1 MLGLPKATEL
11 NKKLPKTAVYA
22 KFQMDT
28 AEKAKID
35 ADISRITI
43 VNEVS
48 ASKVNIAP
56 GEKAQAFFVL
66 QVVLKRREFNERTL
80 IVLSKLIP
88 QNMVLLLEYDGLAKL
103 AVYHTKLLQTPWKD
117 PDSLSLAVEGLTMDA
132 VWENVIVQIGGIQV
146 QEGNTL
152 DQQIAQDEQKAKLE
166 KEIARLQKQ
175 LWAEKQPKKKFELN
189 FKIKELFADSKIS
202 ILTSDKK
209 RANFWKFF
217 APFIISNLL
226 TSSRGKNFYS
236 LCKNES
242 ERQNIDICINEII
255 SLAADEK
262 INLEHSEILINLYNI
277 PSGYTTLLQNKTS
290 PHIIDALSSLL
301 GRDIHNKAPF
311 LYSLL
316 REIYNKY

>member
-48 ASKVNIAP
+48 ATKVNIAP
-56 GEKAQAFFVL
+56 GEKVQAFFVL
-66 QVVLKRREFNERTL
+66 QVMLKRREFNERTL

-152 DQQIAQDEQKAKLE
+152 DQQISQDEQKAKLE

-189 FKIKELFADSKIS
+189 FKIKELQKQ
-202 ILTSDKK
+202 L
-209 RANFWKFF
+209 
-217 APFIISNLL
+217 
-226 TSSRGKNFYS
+226 
-236 LCKNES
+236 
-242 ERQNIDICINEII
+242 ER
-255 SLAADEK
+255 
-262 INLEHSEILINLYNI
+262 
-277 PSGYTTLLQNKTS
+277 
-290 PHIIDALSSLL
+290 
-301 GRDIHNKAPF
+301 F
-311 LYSLL
+311 
-316 REIYNKY
+316 

>member
-48 ASKVNIAP
+48 ATKVNIAP
-56 GEKAQAFFVL
+56 GEKVQTFFVL
-66 QVVLKRREFNERTL
+66 QVMLKRREFNERTL

-175 LWAEKQPKKKFELN
+175 LWAEKQPKKKFGLN
-189 FKIKELFADSKIS
+189 FKIKELQKQ
-202 ILTSDKK
+202 L
-209 RANFWKFF
+209 
-217 APFIISNLL
+217 
-226 TSSRGKNFYS
+226 
-236 LCKNES
+236 
-242 ERQNIDICINEII
+242 ER
-255 SLAADEK
+255 
-262 INLEHSEILINLYNI
+262 
-277 PSGYTTLLQNKTS
+277 
-290 PHIIDALSSLL
+290 
-301 GRDIHNKAPF
+301 F
-311 LYSLL
+311 
-316 REIYNKY
+316 

>member
-22 KFQMDT
+22 KFQMNT

-56 GEKAQAFFVL
+56 GEKVQAFFVL

-189 FKIKELFADSKIS
+189 FKIKELQKQ
-202 ILTSDKK
+202 L
-209 RANFWKFF
+209 
-217 APFIISNLL
+217 
-226 TSSRGKNFYS
+226 
-236 LCKNES
+236 
-242 ERQNIDICINEII
+242 ER
-255 SLAADEK
+255 
-262 INLEHSEILINLYNI
+262 
-277 PSGYTTLLQNKTS
+277 
-290 PHIIDALSSLL
+290 
-301 GRDIHNKAPF
+301 F
-311 LYSLL
+311 
-316 REIYNKY
+316 

>member
-56 GEKAQAFFVL
+56 GEKVQAFFVL

-117 PDSLSLAVEGLTMDA
+117 PDSLSLAVDGLTMDA

-175 LWAEKQPKKKFELN
+175 LWAEKQPKKKFELM
-189 FKIKELFADSKIS
+189 
-202 ILTSDKK
+202 
-209 RANFWKFF
+209 
-217 APFIISNLL
+217 
-226 TSSRGKNFYS
+226 
-236 LCKNES
+236 
-242 ERQNIDICINEII
+242 Q
-255 SLAADEK
+255 K
-262 INLEHSEILINLYNI
+262 INRLK
-277 PSGYTTLLQNKTS
+277 G
-290 PHIIDALSSLL
+290 
-301 GRDIHNKAPF
+301 
-311 LYSLL
+311 
-316 REIYNKY
+316 

>member
-22 KFQMDT
+22 KFQMDA

-43 VNEVS
+43 VHEVS

-56 GEKAQAFFVL
+56 GEKVQAFFVL
-66 QVVLKRREFNERTL
+66 QVALKRREFNERTL

-88 QNMVLLLEYDGLAKL
+88 QNMVLLLEYNGQTKL

-117 PDSLSLAVEGLTMDA
+117 PDSLSLAIEGLTMDA

-189 FKIKELFADSKIS
+189 FKIKELQKQ
-202 ILTSDKK
+202 L
-209 RANFWKFF
+209 
-217 APFIISNLL
+217 
-226 TSSRGKNFYS
+226 
-236 LCKNES
+236 
-242 ERQNIDICINEII
+242 ER
-255 SLAADEK
+255 
-262 INLEHSEILINLYNI
+262 
-277 PSGYTTLLQNKTS
+277 
-290 PHIIDALSSLL
+290 
-301 GRDIHNKAPF
+301 F
-311 LYSLL
+311 
-316 REIYNKY
+316 

>member
-22 KFQMDT
+22 KFQMNT

-48 ASKVNIAP
+48 APKVNIAP
-56 GEKAQAFFVL
+56 GEKVQAFFVL

-88 QNMVLLLEYDGLAKL
+88 QNMVLLLEYDGQAKL
-103 AVYHTKLLQTPWKD
+103 AVYHTKLLQTSWSD
-117 PDSLSLAVEGLTMDA
+117 PETLSLAINGLNMDA

-152 DQQIAQDEQKAKLE
+152 DQQLERDEQKAKLE

-175 LWAEKQPKKKFELN
+175 LWAEKQPKKKFE
-189 FKIKELFADSKIS
+189 IVQ
-202 ILTSDKK
+202 
-209 RANFWKFF
+209 R
-217 APFIISNLL
+217 
-226 TSSRGKNFYS
+226 
-236 LCKNES
+236 
-242 ERQNIDICINEII
+242 IN
-255 SLAADEK
+255 
-262 INLEHSEILINLYNI
+262 
-277 PSGYTTLLQNKTS
+277 TLKVKL
-290 PHIIDALSSLL
+290 D
-301 GRDIHNKAPF
+301 
-311 LYSLL
+311 
-316 REIYNKY
+316 

>member
-11 NKKLPKTAVYA
+11 NKKLPKSAVYA
-22 KFQMDT
+22 KFQMNT

-48 ASKVNIAP
+48 AAKVNIAP
-56 GEKAQAFFVL
+56 GEKVQAFFVL

-175 LWAEKQPKKKFELN
+175 LWAEKQPKKKFE
-189 FKIKELFADSKIS
+189 IVQ
-202 ILTSDKK
+202 
-209 RANFWKFF
+209 R
-217 APFIISNLL
+217 
-226 TSSRGKNFYS
+226 
-236 LCKNES
+236 
-242 ERQNIDICINEII
+242 IN
-255 SLAADEK
+255 
-262 INLEHSEILINLYNI
+262 
-277 PSGYTTLLQNKTS
+277 TLKVKL
-290 PHIIDALSSLL
+290 D
-301 GRDIHNKAPF
+301 
-311 LYSLL
+311 
-316 REIYNKY
+316 

>member
-22 KFQMDT
+22 KFQMDA

-43 VNEVS
+43 VHEVS

-56 GEKAQAFFVL
+56 GEKVQAFFVL
-66 QVVLKRREFNERTL
+66 QVALKRREFNERTL

-88 QNMVLLLEYDGLAKL
+88 QNMVLLLEYNGQTKL

-117 PDSLSLAVEGLTMDA
+117 PDSLSLAIEGLTMDA

-175 LWAEKQPKKKFELN
+175 LWAEKQPKKKFE
-189 FKIKELFADSKIS
+189 IVQ
-202 ILTSDKK
+202 
-209 RANFWKFF
+209 R
-217 APFIISNLL
+217 
-226 TSSRGKNFYS
+226 
-236 LCKNES
+236 
-242 ERQNIDICINEII
+242 IN
-255 SLAADEK
+255 
-262 INLEHSEILINLYNI
+262 
-277 PSGYTTLLQNKTS
+277 TLKVKL
-290 PHIIDALSSLL
+290 D
-301 GRDIHNKAPF
+301 
-311 LYSLL
+311 
-316 REIYNKY
+316 

>member
-22 KFQMDT
+22 KFQMNT

-48 ASKVNIAP
+48 AAKVNIAP
-56 GEKAQAFFVL
+56 GEKVQAFFVL

-88 QNMVLLLEYDGLAKL
+88 QNMVLLLEYDGQAKL
-103 AVYHTKLLQTPWKD
+103 AVYHTKLLQTHWSD

-152 DQQIAQDEQKAKLE
+152 DQQISQDEQKAKLE

-189 FKIKELFADSKIS
+189 FKIKELQKQ
-202 ILTSDKK
+202 L
-209 RANFWKFF
+209 
-217 APFIISNLL
+217 
-226 TSSRGKNFYS
+226 
-236 LCKNES
+236 
-242 ERQNIDICINEII
+242 ER
-255 SLAADEK
+255 
-262 INLEHSEILINLYNI
+262 
-277 PSGYTTLLQNKTS
+277 
-290 PHIIDALSSLL
+290 
-301 GRDIHNKAPF
+301 F
-311 LYSLL
+311 
-316 REIYNKY
+316 

>member
-1 MLGLPKATEL
+1 MLGLPKATGL

-48 ASKVNIAP
+48 ATKVNIAP
-56 GEKAQAFFVL
+56 GEKVQAFFVL
-66 QVVLKRREFNERTL
+66 QVMLKRREFNERTL

-117 PDSLSLAVEGLTMDA
+117 PDSISLAVEGLTMDA

-152 DQQIAQDEQKAKLE
+152 DQQISQDEQKAKLE
-166 KEIARLQKQ
+166 KEIARLKKQ

-189 FKIKELFADSKIS
+189 FKIKELQKQ
-202 ILTSDKK
+202 L
-209 RANFWKFF
+209 
-217 APFIISNLL
+217 
-226 TSSRGKNFYS
+226 
-236 LCKNES
+236 
-242 ERQNIDICINEII
+242 ER
-255 SLAADEK
+255 
-262 INLEHSEILINLYNI
+262 
-277 PSGYTTLLQNKTS
+277 
-290 PHIIDALSSLL
+290 
-301 GRDIHNKAPF
+301 F
-311 LYSLL
+311 
-316 REIYNKY
+316 